1 MLRRSYVESSLQKE
15 LTLRLREAFVMT
27 EPVKYIDRTRDYYL
41 SQGYAKPY
49 QWAHFDQIPFSRLAK
64 PLSECRATLI
74 STSDVAIRNPD
85 GEGRDK
91 RHEDLVGSAY
101 VIPTE
106 TPEELLFSRQ
116 EHYDQHATHL
126 DDVNS
131 YFPISRLKEQVAL
144 GRLQSLAPRCHG
156 VYTAYS
162 QKRTLEVDAPEVLRR
177 CREDEVDI
185 AVLTPV

>member
-1 MLRRSYVESSLQKE
+1 M
-15 LTLRLREAFVMT
+15 A

-49 QWAHFDQIPFSRLAK
+49 QWAHFDEFPFSRLKK
-64 PLSECRATLI
+64 PLSECRATLV
-74 STSDVAIRNPD
+74 STSDVAIRNLN

-91 RHEDLVGSAY
+91 SNEDLVGSAY

-106 TPEELLFSRQ
+106 TPEALLFSRQ

-131 YFPISRLKEQVAL
+131 YFPVSRLKEKVAQ
-144 GRLQSLAPRCHG
+144 GRLKSLAPRCHG

>member
-1 MLRRSYVESSLQKE
+1 M
-15 LTLRLREAFVMT
+15 A

-49 QWAHFDQIPFSRLAK
+49 EWAHFKDIPFAKLTK
-64 PLSECRATLI
+64 PLSECRAALV
-74 STSDVAIRNPD
+74 STSDVAVRKLE
-85 GEGRDK
+85 GAGRDK
-91 RHEDLVGSAY
+91 SKENLVGSAY
-101 VIPTE
+101 VVPSD
-106 TPEELLFSRQ
+106 TPANLLFSRQ

-131 YFPISRLKEQVAL
+131 YFPITRLQEKVGQGRLK
-144 GRLQSLAPRCHG
+144 SLAPRCHG

-162 QKRTLEVDAPEVLRR
+162 KKRTLEVDAPEVLQR